1 MKAFNKTRQRLLGD
15 GRFERYLLYAF
26 GEIVLVVV
34 GILIALQ
41 LNAWKA
47 DLNERG
53 AEQNYLRNLRK
64 DLLLQNEVIDSQSVH
79 ENLKVAQADSAMSFF
94 ANALS
99 LDQLERLLIGTN
111 GLYTRKTFVAN
122 RSTFEDLVSTG
133 HMALIHDAE
142 VKEDLMRYM
151 QLLEY
156 TTTVINNNNIVLI
169 DQQFGENLMSNALGF
184 TLNASGTVDTTRV
197 LDPAQRYQLKTLL
210 QRRRLISDQ
219 NVERCSRLKDATNS
233 MIAVLDRAIQP
244 I

>member
-15 GRFERYLLYAF
+15 GRLKRYLLYAF

-47 DLNERG
+47 EAKDRG
-53 AEQNYLRNLRK
+53 TEQTYLKNLRK
-64 DLLLQNEVIDSQSVH
+64 DLLLQLEVIDSQNEH
-79 ENLKVAQADSAMSFF
+79 EILKVAQADSAMTYFSSG
-94 ANALS
+94 LS
-99 LDQLERLLIGTN
+99 LDKLEHLLIGRN

-133 HMALIHDAE
+133 NMALIRSAE

-156 TTTVINNNNIVLI
+156 FTTVINNNNIVLI
-169 DQQFGENLMSNALGF
+169 DQQFGENLAGNALGF
-184 TLNASGTVDTTRV
+184 TLNADGTLDTMRV
-197 LDPAQRYQLKTLL
+197 LDPGQRYQLKTLL
-210 QRRRLISDQ
+210 ERRRLISDQ
-219 NVERCSRLKDATNS
+219 NIDRGTQLKETTGK
-233 MIAVLDRAIQP
+233 MIAVLDRVIKP
-244 I
+244 D